1 MFSFKVFL
9 LFRVRVVGGRIA
21 EKESI
26 LARKKVVTIVSFGF
40 SQMWKISNV
49 KAAES
54 AVTSVLKKL
63 SQLSG
68 KAVIAIMRQLS

>member
-40 SQMWKISNV
+40 SQLWKKTV
-49 KAAES
+49 M
-54 AVTSVLKKL
+54 LRLLGQL
-63 SQLSG
+63 SQLF
-68 KAVIAIMRQLS
+68 

>member
-1 MFSFKVFL
+1 MNFQRFNLKILAKNGMFSFKVFL

-40 SQMWKISNV
+40 SQMWKKTV
-49 KAAES
+49 M
-54 AVTSVLKKL
+54 LRLLGQL
-63 SQLSG
+63 SQLF
-68 KAVIAIMRQLS
+68 

>member
-40 SQMWKISNV
+40 SQMWKKIV
-49 KAAES
+49 M
-54 AVTSVLKKL
+54 LRL
-63 SQLSG
+63 LG
-68 KAVIAIMRQLS
+68 

>member
-40 SQMWKISNV
+40 SQMWKKIV
-49 KAAES
+49 M
-54 AVTSVLKKL
+54 LRLLGQL
-63 SQLSG
+63 SQLF
-68 KAVIAIMRQLS
+68 

>member
-40 SQMWKISNV
+40 SQMWKKIV
-49 KAAES
+49 I
-54 AVTSVLKKL
+54 LRLMGQL
-63 SQLSG
+63 SQLF
-68 KAVIAIMRQLS
+68 

>member
-9 LFRVRVVGGRIA
+9 LFWVRVARERVT

-40 SQMWKISNV
+40 SQMWKKIV
-49 KAAES
+49 M
-54 AVTSVLKKL
+54 LRL
-63 SQLSG
+63 LGQLLH
-68 KAVIAIMRQLS
+68 MF

>member
-40 SQMWKISNV
+40 SQMWKKTV
-49 KAAES
+49 M
-54 AVTSVLKKL
+54 LRLLGQL
-63 SQLSG
+63 SQLF
-68 KAVIAIMRQLS
+68 